1 MADKKIRVAEL
12 AKELGLTNQQC
23 LLLAQSMGISV
34 KNISSSMQEP
44 QANRVRRKVGREGL
58 AKPSVDNSENRAE
71 PKAAPKVSQTKRRD
85 RWPLPVA
92 YDDSLFDPK
101 HWMASD
107 DLKGMQ
113 VETAGPLGHSSI
125 YQTGG
130 FAVVAKARIGGEV
143 WAIRLLYKQQ
153 ADLEERY
160 QVIHARQAQ
169 GELLDVMVPV
179 EYRDDEIGVS
189 GFTDR
194 FPVILVK
201 WVEGSVFNRFVE
213 NACRSRNI
221 AGLKNL
227 RSALADLE
235 ARMRELQLAH
245 GDLSGDNMM
254 VSVDKQELIL
264 KLLDYDSLWLP
275 EIRNLKSS
283 VGDGELQHPGV
294 SKSSI
299 GSIGPAAD
307 FVAFRMYD
315 LGLQVLISNPDL
327 GIDSACYEHRFLVTR
342 EEVIN
347 NSSDVTQLMRNLDEQ
362 QFDELVNA
370 LNAPYDQLLQRFSEM
385 VASNTAG
392 EHKKPGNT
400 EDMTMGQLWT
410 LESLVELWQL
420 SVGEIRRLAA
430 RASITNDELSQ
441 GVSTATAARMAKS
454 QDYVD
459 LLRSNPDA
467 NKGVA
472 KADESSGRI
481 WVGEVANQFDID
493 LNFLLELSNAGRK
506 RIDTASTITL
516 IEADLMREKCASLIS
531 ECIFDVSEI
540 ASRIGS
546 VDVREIRK
554 QLVTG
559 RHRWVIRKDGRWLLD
574 RETADSLVG
583 MFPRKI
589 LLSKLA
595 DDLDLDLNFLVKLV
609 ANTGIQRD
617 SASSIDEIEAKHLRS
632 VVESMLRD
640 CIVPLE
646 DVVSKLDIKDEREIR
661 RKFAFGRDLWVVK
674 TGGVWMV
681 GSSTAAKWARQY
693 PPNRKMIGVEIHKI
707 AKELSVD
714 IPFLIEVVADVT
726 GIRGLHPNSEI
737 TNLQMKSVAN
747 RISWDQRTYPVSL
760 MKLAAE
766 LGQSMDVMASKLNP
780 SVHQWVTRSYGVFL
794 SIATG
799 DELKHALGKT
809 KPSQASKSDAKLE
822 THLITGGVIASQ
834 TGSSLSEVENVA
846 RMLFGNQIVYRRGGM
861 TFDSN
866 QRHAITQ
873 RLAEDR
879 KFPYPLRY
887 LVRSGISYQDLKQML
902 NKSDQ
907 WVEWPDGIY
916 IDLLTRTRLIAL
928 LNQYPAKNNA
938 QSSSGKVVSTSSQKQ
953 GNMSTFGAIAAQTGS
968 TLDAVLVAARGVL
981 GEYVEPN
988 RLFDAL
994 EREMVV
1000 KRLVENENKNFP
1012 YPLRYLVRS
1021 GISYQDLK
1029 QMLNKSDQWVERP
1042 DGIYIDLL
1050 TRTRLIALLNQ
1061 YRQGE
1066 NKESSV
1072 QPSSGL
1078 KRRMPFSS
1086 GSRKERVSFGDLA
1099 GEFALDDNTLRVV
1112 VNDVCRGLGIQ
1123 AIPESKNEISEW
1135 LTGHIRVRIAEDEE
1149 KYPHRLEEIA
1159 EMLIMDL
1166 ARLRTLVRSRANSLG
1181 NSSEHFVVRGYG
1193 MRLSEDLA
1201 NSLLYDQAEPT
1212 NSESP
1217 KGVLAEKVRHWFS
1230 RNQCTCEICQ
1240 KASKS

>member
-23 LLLAQSMGISV
+23 LLLAQSMGITV
-34 KNISSSMQEP
+34 KNVSSSMEET
-44 QANRVRRKVGREGL
+44 QAARVRRKAEREGL
-58 AKPSVDNSENRAE
+58 SKPSVDNSEIQAE
-71 PKAAPKVSQTKRRD
+71 PQASPKVSQTKKRD

-107 DLKGMQ
+107 DLKAMQ

-130 FAVVAKARIGGEV
+130 FAVVAKARISGEV

-160 QVIHARQAQ
+160 QFIHERQAQ

-213 NACRSRNI
+213 NACRSRDI

-235 ARMRELQLAH
+235 VRMRELQLAH

-392 EHKKPGNT
+392 ERKKPGKPIGNT
-400 EDMTMGQLWT
+400 EDTTMGQLWT

-467 NKGVA
+467 NQRVA
-472 KADESSGRI
+472 KAEESPERI
-481 WVGEVANQFDID
+481 WVGEVASQFDLD
-493 LNFLLELSNAGRK
+493 LNFLVNLSRDSGIQ
-506 RIDTASTITL
+506 IDSISTIADN
-516 IEADLMREKCASLIS
+516 EADLIRARCASLIAD
-531 ECIFDVSEI
+531 CIIDVDEI

-546 VDVREIRK
+546 LDRRHMIKRLIK
-554 QLVTG
+554 G
-559 RHRWVIRKDGRWLLD
+559 RHQWVLLQDGRWLVD
-574 RETADSLVG
+574 YETANSLVG
-583 MFPRKI
+583 GFGEKI
-589 LLSKLA
+589 LIHRISDELGLDPAFLFELA
-595 DDLDLDLNFLVKLV
+595 EFI
-609 ANTGIQRD
+609 GIQKD
-617 SASSIDEIEAKHLRS
+617 SASHFHEFEARHLRT
-632 VVESMLRD
+632 VAESMLKD
-640 CIVPLE
+640 CTVSLDELVSRLE
-646 DVVSKLDIKDEREIR
+646 IKDKREIQS
-661 RKFAFGRDLWVVK
+661 KFAFGSDLWVVNSDN
-674 TGGVWMV
+674 VWKL
-681 GSSTAAKWARQY
+681 GPGTAGKWAGMY
-693 PPNRKMIGVEIHKI
+693 PPKKVNVVVSRQDQYREI
-707 AKELSVD
+707 ELRLHVTASDVLQVAAEILGLKFWDNSSLTTNELLQIESQIIEDATKYPVD
-714 IPFLIEVVADVT
+714 VNALLRGKSLDIEIFLAEISSHLYVRRSY
-726 GIRGLHPNSEI
+726 GIRGAEELTVLLTEIENRKSTNSVS
-737 TNLQMKSVAN
+737 SVARSLAVSN
-747 RISWDQRTYPVSL
+747 NDLLEIVWDVLGLDGLHETSLLSNKQRDLVVARFLGDRERFPIRLSSL
-760 MKLAAE
+760 STPTGLSTDE
-766 LGQSMDVMASKLNP
+766 LLLLLKQDSHA
-780 SVHQWVTRSYGVFL
+780 WITRSYGTFVDSMTSEALKKHARNERAVQHQKSVAQKITNDHEKRRDKSMQSAQRTIAQKFKFPNL
-794 SIATG
+794 LSDLTSAKDVDLLKLRKAAESIA
-799 DELKHALGKT
+799 
-809 KPSQASKSDAKLE
+809 AS
-822 THLITGGVIASQ
+822 
-834 TGSSLSEVENVA
+834 
-846 RMLFGNQIVYRRGGM
+846 FGNP
-861 TFDSN
+861 SE
-866 QRHAITQ
+866 HL
-873 RLAEDR
+873 LADHTGVW
-879 KFPYPLRY
+879 L
-887 LVRSGISYQDLKQML
+887 
-902 NKSDQ
+902 SDHLAFALIEMGY
-907 WVEWPDGIY
+907 VKPK
-916 IDLLTRTRLIAL
+916 RT
-928 LNQYPAKNNA
+928 
-938 QSSSGKVVSTSSQKQ
+938 
-953 GNMSTFGAIAAQTGS
+953 
-968 TLDAVLVAARGVL
+968 L
-981 GEYVEPN
+981 GEVI
-988 RLFDAL
+988 
-994 EREMVV
+994 
-1000 KRLVENENKNFP
+1000 KR
-1012 YPLRYLVRS
+1012 
-1021 GISYQDLK
+1021 
-1029 QMLNKSDQWVERP
+1029 WW
-1042 DGIYIDLL
+1042 
-1050 TRTRLIALLNQ
+1050 
-1061 YRQGE
+1061 QG
-1066 NKESSV
+1066 
-1072 QPSSGL
+1072 
-1078 KRRMPFSS
+1078 
-1086 GSRKERVSFGDLA
+1086 
-1099 GEFALDDNTLRVV
+1099 
-1112 VNDVCRGLGIQ
+1112 
-1123 AIPESKNEISEW
+1123 
-1135 LTGHIRVRIAEDEE
+1135 
-1149 KYPHRLEEIA
+1149 
-1159 EMLIMDL
+1159 
-1166 ARLRTLVRSRANSLG
+1166 
-1181 NSSEHFVVRGYG
+1181 
-1193 MRLSEDLA
+1193 
-1201 NSLLYDQAEPT
+1201 
-1212 NSESP
+1212 
-1217 KGVLAEKVRHWFS
+1217 
-1230 RNQCTCEICQ
+1230 NQCTCEICQ

>member
-12 AKELGLTNQQC
+12 AKELGLTHQQC
-23 LLLAQSMGISV
+23 LLLAQSMGITV

-58 AKPSVDNSENRAE
+58 AKPSVDDSENQAE
-71 PKAAPKVSQTKRRD
+71 TKTAPKVSQTKKRD

-130 FAVVAKARIGGEV
+130 FAVVAKARISGEV

-213 NACRSRNI
+213 NACRSRDI

-235 ARMRELQLAH
+235 ARMRELQMAH

-254 VSVDKQELIL
+254 VSDDKQDLTL

-347 NSSDVTQLMRNLDEQ
+347 NSSAITQLMRNLDGQ

-370 LNAPYDQLLQRFSEM
+370 LNAPYDQLLLRFSEM
-385 VASNTAG
+385 VASKTAR
-392 EHKKPGNT
+392 EHQKPGKPNGNT

-441 GVSTATAARMAKS
+441 GVSTATAARIAKS
-454 QDYVD
+454 QDYAD
-459 LLRSNPDA
+459 LLKSNPDG
-467 NKGVA
+467 NQRVA
-472 KADESSGRI
+472 KPEESPARI

-493 LNFLLELSNAGRK
+493 LNFLVELSNYGRK
-506 RIDTASTITL
+506 RIDTASTITF
-516 IEADLMREKCASLIS
+516 IEADLMRERCASLTS
-531 ECIFDVSEI
+531 ECLVDVSEI
-540 ASRIGS
+540 ASKIGS
-546 VDVREIRK
+546 VDAREIGK
-554 QLVTG
+554 QLVAG

-574 RETADSLVG
+574 QETADSLVG

-595 DDLDLDLNFLVKLV
+595 DDLDIDLNFLVRLA

-674 TGGVWMV
+674 NGGVWMV
-681 GSSTAAKWARQY
+681 GSSTAAKWARMY
-693 PPNRKMIGVEIHKI
+693 PPKKATPVVLRQDQYREI
-707 AKELSVD
+707 ELRLHVTASHVLQVAAEILGLKFWDNSSLTTNELLQIESQIIEDATKYPLDVNAVLRGKSLD
-714 IPFLIEVVADVT
+714 IETFLAEISPHLYVRRSY
-726 GIRGLHPNSEI
+726 GIRGAEELTVLLDEIENRKSTNSVS
-737 TNLQMKSVAN
+737 SVARSLAVSN
-747 RISWDQRTYPVSL
+747 NDLLEVVWDVLGLDGLHETSLLSNKQRDLVVARFLGDRERFPIRLSSL
-760 MKLAAE
+760 STPTGLSTDE
-766 LGQSMDVMASKLNP
+766 LLLLLKQDSHA
-780 SVHQWVTRSYGVFL
+780 WITRSYGTFVDSMTSEALKKHARNERAVQHQKSVAQKITNEHEKRRDKSMQSAQRTIAQKINFPNL
-794 SIATG
+794 LSDLTSAKDVDLLKLRKAAESIA
-799 DELKHALGKT
+799 
-809 KPSQASKSDAKLE
+809 AS
-822 THLITGGVIASQ
+822 
-834 TGSSLSEVENVA
+834 
-846 RMLFGNQIVYRRGGM
+846 FGNP
-861 TFDSN
+861 SE
-866 QRHAITQ
+866 H
-873 RLAEDR
+873 
-879 KFPYPLRY
+879 
-887 LVRSGISYQDLKQML
+887 
-902 NKSDQ
+902 
-907 WVEWPDGIY
+907 
-916 IDLLTRTRLIAL
+916 LLTDHTGVWLSDHLAFALIEMGYVKPKRT
-928 LNQYPAKNNA
+928 
-938 QSSSGKVVSTSSQKQ
+938 
-953 GNMSTFGAIAAQTGS
+953 
-968 TLDAVLVAARGVL
+968 L
-981 GEYVEPN
+981 GEVIK
-988 RLFDAL
+988 L
-994 EREMVV
+994 
-1000 KRLVENENKNFP
+1000 
-1012 YPLRYLVRS
+1012 
-1021 GISYQDLK
+1021 
-1029 QMLNKSDQWVERP
+1029 WW
-1042 DGIYIDLL
+1042 
-1050 TRTRLIALLNQ
+1050 
-1061 YRQGE
+1061 QG
-1066 NKESSV
+1066 
-1072 QPSSGL
+1072 
-1078 KRRMPFSS
+1078 
-1086 GSRKERVSFGDLA
+1086 
-1099 GEFALDDNTLRVV
+1099 
-1112 VNDVCRGLGIQ
+1112 
-1123 AIPESKNEISEW
+1123 
-1135 LTGHIRVRIAEDEE
+1135 
-1149 KYPHRLEEIA
+1149 
-1159 EMLIMDL
+1159 
-1166 ARLRTLVRSRANSLG
+1166 
-1181 NSSEHFVVRGYG
+1181 
-1193 MRLSEDLA
+1193 
-1201 NSLLYDQAEPT
+1201 
-1212 NSESP
+1212 
-1217 KGVLAEKVRHWFS
+1217 
-1230 RNQCTCEICQ
+1230 NQCTCDVCQ